1 MSAAAGS
8 DGGQTGARPG
18 SDPGQPGVRP
28 GSGAGLSRPGLS
40 VVIASVNG
48 MPYLGRCLDALAER
62 APDAEVVVADWTDEA
77 TRAEVRK
84 RWPGVK
90 LLSFDEAMTIP
101 ELRAAGVFAAT
112 APAVALI
119 EDHCLVAPT
128 WAVLL
133 EAAHAGGHEVTGG
146 PIRNVATNR
155 IRDWAAFF
163 CEYSA
168 VMEPMP
174 RGPVAGLPGMN
185 VSYGPNALAAID
197 DLLRAGRW
205 ETWLHPR
212 LQERGF
218 ELWCEPE
225 AVVEHDK
232 DFDLGEF
239 LSQRYHYSRS
249 YAGMRNPD
257 LGARRA
263 LYALG
268 TPLLVPLLYAR
279 MARNVFARRRA
290 RRQFL
295 LASPLVLLYV
305 TVWAFGE
312 AIGYAFG
319 GGRSLLKVR

>member
-1 MSAAAGS
+1 MS
-8 DGGQTGARPG
+8 
-18 SDPGQPGVRP
+18 
-28 GSGAGLSRPGLS
+28 LS

-62 APDAEVVVADWTDEA
+62 APEAEVVVADWTDEA
-77 TRAEVRK
+77 TRAQVRE
-84 RWPGVK
+84 RWPSVK
-90 LLSFDEAMTIP
+90 LLSFDEQKTIP
-101 ELRAAGVFAAT
+101 ELRAAGVFAA
-112 APAVALI
+112 AGPVVALI
-119 EDHCLVAPT
+119 EDHCLVAPG
-128 WAVLL
+128 WAALL
-133 EAAHAGGHEVTGG
+133 ETAHAEGHEVAGG
-146 PIRNVATNR
+146 PIRNVVTER

-174 RGPVAGLPGMN
+174 HGAVAGLPGMN
-185 VSYGPNALAAID
+185 VSYGPKALAAIA
-197 DLLRAGRW
+197 DLLHEGRW

-218 ELWCEPE
+218 ELWCEPD

-249 YAGMRNPD
+249 YAGMRNAD
-257 LGARRA
+257 LGARRV

-268 TPLLVPLLYAR
+268 TPLLIPLLYAR
-279 MARNVFARRRA
+279 MARNVFARGRA

-295 LASPLVLLYV
+295 LATPLVLLYTV
-305 TVWAFGE
+305 VWAFGE
-312 AIGYAFG
+312 AVGYAFG
-319 GGRSLLKVR
+319 GGQSLLKVR

>member
-1 MSAAAGS
+1 
-8 DGGQTGARPG
+8 
-18 SDPGQPGVRP
+18 
-28 GSGAGLSRPGLS
+28 
-40 VVIASVNG
+40 
-48 MPYLGRCLDALAER
+48 
-62 APDAEVVVADWTDEA
+62 
-77 TRAEVRK
+77 
-84 RWPGVK
+84 VK
-90 LLSFDEAMTIP
+90 LLSFDEPMAIP
-101 ELRAAGVFAAT
+101 ELRAAGVFAAA
-112 APAVALI
+112 APVVALI
-119 EDHCLVAPT
+119 EDHCLVSPG
-128 WAVLL
+128 WADRLL
-133 EAAHAGGHEVTGG
+133 AGHASGHQVVGG
-146 PIRNVATNR
+146 PIRNVVTKR

-185 VSYGPNALAAID
+185 VSYGRDALAAID
-197 DLLRAGRW
+197 DLLRQGRW
-205 ETWLHPR
+205 ENWLHPR

-218 ELWCEPE
+218 ELWCEPD

-249 YAGMRNPD
+249 YAGMRNPE
-257 LGARRA
+257 LGGRRV

-268 TPLLVPLLYAR
+268 TPLLVPLLYYR
-279 MARNVFARRRA
+279 MARNVFSRGRA

-295 LASPLVLLYV
+295 LATPLILLDV

-312 AIGYAFG
+312 LVGYVFG

>member
-1 MSAAAGS
+1 M
-8 DGGQTGARPG
+8 
-18 SDPGQPGVRP
+18 
-28 GSGAGLSRPGLS
+28 
-40 VVIASVNG
+40 IASVNG
-48 MPYLGRCLDALAER
+48 MPYLGRCLEALAER
-62 APDAEVVVADWTDEA
+62 CPAAEVVVADWTDEE
-77 TRAEVRK
+77 TRATVLAT
-84 RWPGVK
+84 WPSVNV
-90 LLSFDEAMTIP
+90 LSFDRPMTIP

-112 APAVALI
+112 GPVVALI
-119 EDHCLVAPT
+119 EDHCLVTPA
-128 WAVLL
+128 WADRLA
-133 EAAHAGGHEVTGG
+133 AAHADGHAVAGG
-146 PIRNVATNR
+146 PIRNVATGR

-185 VSYGPNALAAID
+185 VSYGRDALAAID
-197 DLLRAGRW
+197 DLLREGRW

-212 LQERGF
+212 LRARGF
-218 ELWCEPE
+218 EFWCEPD
-225 AVVEHDK
+225 AIVEHDK

-257 LGARRA
+257 LGGRRA
-263 LYALG
+263 LYAVG

-279 MARNVFARRRA
+279 MARNVFSRRRA

-295 LASPLVLLYV
+295 LATPLVMLYV

-312 AIGYAFG
+312 AVGYAFG

>member
-1 MSAAAGS
+1 MSE
-8 DGGQTGARPG
+8 
-18 SDPGQPGVRP
+18 
-28 GSGAGLSRPGLS
+28 LS

-62 APDAEVVVADWTDEA
+62 APGAEVVVADWTDKA
-77 TRAEVRK
+77 TRAQVRE
-84 RWPGVK
+84 RWPSVK
-90 LLSFDEAMTIP
+90 LLSFDEPKTIP

-112 APAVALI
+112 APVVALI
-119 EDHCLVAPT
+119 EDHCLVVPG
-128 WAVLL
+128 WADRLT
-133 EAAHAGGHEVTGG
+133 AAHADGHEVAGG
-146 PIRNVATNR
+146 PIRNVVTKR

-174 RGPVAGLPGMN
+174 HGPVAGLPGMN
-185 VSYGPNALAAID
+185 VSYGPEALAAIA
-197 DLLRAGRW
+197 DLLREGRW

-212 LQERGF
+212 LQQRGF
-218 ELWCEPE
+218 ELWCEPD

-268 TPLLVPLLYAR
+268 TPLLIPLLYVR
-279 MARNVFARRRA
+279 IARNVFARRRA
-290 RRQFL
+290 RRQFVLATPL
-295 LASPLVLLYV
+295 LLLYTV
-305 TVWAFGE
+305 VWAFGE
-312 AIGYAFG
+312 AVGYTLG

>member
-1 MSAAAGS
+1 MN
-8 DGGQTGARPG
+8 
-18 SDPGQPGVRP
+18 
-28 GSGAGLSRPGLS
+28 LS

-48 MPYLGRCLDALAER
+48 MPYLGRCLDALTER
-62 APDAEVVVADWTDEA
+62 APGAEVVVADWTDEA
-77 TRAEVRK
+77 TRAQVRE
-84 RWPGVK
+84 RWPSVK
-90 LLSFDEAMTIP
+90 LLSFDEPKTIP

-112 APAVALI
+112 APVVALI
-119 EDHCLVAPT
+119 EDHCLVAPG
-128 WAVLL
+128 WADRL
-133 EAAHAGGHEVTGG
+133 EAAHRDGHEVAGG
-146 PIRNVATNR
+146 PIRNVVTDR

-174 RGPVAGLPGMN
+174 RGPVGGLPGMN
-185 VSYGPNALAAID
+185 VSYGPEALRAID
-197 DLLRAGRW
+197 DLLREGRW

-212 LQERGF
+212 LQQRGF

-232 DFDLGEF
+232 DFDLREF

-268 TPLLVPLLYAR
+268 TSLLIPLLYAR
-279 MARNVFARRRA
+279 MARNVFGRRRA

-295 LASPLVLLYV
+295 LATPLVLLYV
-305 TVWAFGE
+305 AVWAFGE
-312 AIGYAFG
+312 AVGYAFG